1 MSTSIIDAD
10 FNKVDH
16 KYASFGYR
24 VGASLVD
31 MLIFI
36 PLIGIS
42 FYNTM
47 AWKNLGIAILLAL
60 VAFFYKPLMEH
71 YFGAT
76 LGKMAMKIKVL
87 DLNFDEISMGQ
98 AMIRAFP
105 WIISTMV
112 NIYVI
117 VLMFNDPDFYDANG
131 FMSFSEY
138 SQGFGPSAYNNY
150 AAIVLVISIIFMF
163 WETKKQTL
171 HDKVAKTVVI
181 KLP

>member
-76 LGKMAMKIKVL
+76 LA
-87 DLNFDEISMGQ
+87 
-98 AMIRAFP
+98 